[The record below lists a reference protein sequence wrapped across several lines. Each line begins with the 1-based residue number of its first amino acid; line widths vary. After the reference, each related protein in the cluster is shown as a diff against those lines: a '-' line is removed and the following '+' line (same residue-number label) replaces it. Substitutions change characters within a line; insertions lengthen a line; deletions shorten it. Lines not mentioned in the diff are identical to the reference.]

1 LIYPIPDVKLVIP
14 DFPIPDHWPRAYG
27 LDIHWNRL
35 AAIWG
40 ARDPQSDVLYLFGEY
55 DAEADSALHAATI
68 RSRGDWIVGLMDPK
82 AHGRNQADGYQLM
95 QRYINLGLLLEAVSN
110 PLESGIL
117 EVWQRMQSGSLK
129 VFGSLSR
136 YLQERRLYR
145 KDENDQ
151 VVPDH
156 DSPAERNALLGE
168 WNIEAIDSAKTVSTP
183 DSQLWRCIGLDAI
196 GALIFALQDGGN
208 VQFGVI
214 GVNSPTVAS
223 RQPLFVN
230 PKTNTTRKSSCFAPV
245 I

>member
-1 LIYPIPDVKLVIP
+1 MERPTGQHDDTVMALALAWSAVSQQHRLIYPIPDVKLVIP

-27 LDIHWNRL
+27 LDIHWNSL

-95 QRYINLGLLLEAVSN
+95 QRYRNLGFLLEAVSN

-117 EVWQRMQSGSLK
+117 EVWQRMQSGRLK

-136 YLQERRLYR
+136 YLQEHRLYR

-156 DSPAERNALLGE
+156 DS
-168 WNIEAIDSAKTVSTP
+168 
-183 DSQLWRCIGLDAI
+183 
-196 GALIFALQDGGN
+196 LQDAMRCLVNGISKLSTQTKPFQRPTRNYGGSL
-208 VQFGVI
+208 GWM
-214 GVNSPTVAS
+214 
-223 RQPLFVN
+223 R
-230 PKTNTTRKSSCFAPV
+230 
-245 I
+245 